1 MKKLFFSIV
10 FFLLAITIFAQDYE
24 IISEIKYP
32 HHIVAK
38 TYDDETCSI
47 QVQLNNKTSAI
58 YVFFGVTDS
67 SLSKFVKSINAEFYE
82 DKTIDRRGLTY
93 WMNSNVAKSIKI
105 ESDEDDLL
113 YGFVYGL
120 VSTTLEFE
128 LLEIEDDVYIYQINT
143 TLSKYLD

>member
-1 MKKLFFSIV
+1 MPMR
-10 FFLLAITIFAQDYE
+10 FLW
-24 IISEIKYP
+24 
-32 HHIVAK
+32 
-38 TYDDETCSI
+38 
-47 QVQLNNKTSAI
+47 
-58 YVFFGVTDS
+58 
-67 SLSKFVKSINAEFYE
+67 
-82 DKTIDRRGLTY
+82 

-113 YGFVYGL
+113 SGFVYGL

>member
-1 MKKLFFSIV
+1 MKRRLIILLLCIFSAN
-10 FFLLAITIFAQDYE
+10 LFAQDSK
-24 IISEIKYP
+24 IISEIKSP
-32 HHIVAK
+32 HHIVARI
-38 TYDDETCSI
+38 YDDETCSI
-47 QVQLNNKTSAI
+47 QVQLNSKTSAI
-58 YVFFGVTDS
+58 YVFFGVTNS
-67 SLSKFVKSINAEFYE
+67 ELFKFAKLINTEFYE
-82 DKTIDRRGLTY
+82 DKTIDRRFLTA

-113 YGFVYGL
+113 SGFVYGL